1 MGRYP
6 SHFTPAQKPVERGAD
21 DTRLVQVL
29 DALSVGDQLI
39 HDASLAVGVDASGRL
54 SVAGPRDPERF
65 FEGAHQQLVL
75 HQVSAPQGA
84 RHLAVDGLWFFDLQV
99 VEQVSDATTLNDPV
113 FLYGTLYGPVRG
125 ASTQPLNATHG
136 QLAVTRADVLEA
148 FVRAQPFG
156 ASARAGGGPTDRSW
170 GLLLPG
176 ESETLL
182 NQGEGFILA
191 LPVPPAELSDTGGNG
206 AMVRSII
213 HQVLSEVQ
221 TDLAGRKR
229 SVLSKLFVS
238 APSVGVELHASVDEL
253 LSASRRALALIDS
266 WPVPRVDAL
275 FSRVGPPRAVA
286 PVSSAVATPR
296 ALAPTPRRSD
306 VARDDDWMK
315 DFVNAHVAEGRAPA
329 RVTPARGTAANWMS
343 DFDSSPPTKAPAPA
357 AKPAQPSAK
366 PDWMK
371 DLE

>member
-1 MGRYP
+1 MGRFP
-6 SHFTPAQKPVERGAD
+6 SHFTPAQKPVEPGSD

-29 DALSVGDQLI
+29 DALSVGDQLL
-39 HDASLAVGVDASGRL
+39 HDVSLAVGVDASGRL

-75 HQVSAPQGA
+75 HQVSAPKGA
-84 RHLAVDGLWFFDLQV
+84 RHLAIDGLWFFDLQV

-125 ASTQPLNATHG
+125 ATSQPLSATHG

-156 ASARAGGGPTDRSW
+156 AAARAGGGPSDRSW

-182 NQGEGFILA
+182 TRGEGFILA
-191 LPVPPAELSDTGGNG
+191 LPVPPPELADTGGNG
-206 AMVRSII
+206 AQVRSII
-213 HQVLSEVQ
+213 HQVLTELQ

-238 APSVGVELHASVDEL
+238 APSVAVELHASVDEL
-253 LSASRRALALIDS
+253 ISASRRALALLDG
-266 WPVPRVDAL
+266 WPAPRVDAL
-275 FSRVGPPRAVA
+275 FSRVGPPRATATVA
-286 PVSSAVATPR
+286 AAPR
-296 ALAPTPRRSD
+296 ALAPTPRRAD

-315 DFVNAHVAEGRAPA
+315 DFVNAHVAEGRAPSKL
-329 RVTPARGTAANWMS
+329 TPARGTSSNWMS
-343 DFDSSPPTKAPAPA
+343 DFEEAPKPAPTPAAPA
-357 AKPAQPSAK
+357 ASTK

-371 DLE
+371 DFD